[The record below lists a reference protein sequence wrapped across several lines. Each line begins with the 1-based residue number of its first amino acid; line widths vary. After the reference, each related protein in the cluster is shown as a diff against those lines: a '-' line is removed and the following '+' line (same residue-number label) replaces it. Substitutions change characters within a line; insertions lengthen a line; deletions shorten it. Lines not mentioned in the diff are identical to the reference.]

1 MEFDAACK
9 QYEGQDLGDATF
21 TDLELRGIRFVN
33 CRFHG
38 ASMGGLITRDCAFL
52 NCNFS
57 FASLHGSMH
66 YATLFQN
73 CTFHGAS
80 LFSAEMEGCNC
91 SGSSFAGANLTGFA
105 IRGGNFSDTVF
116 DGCDL
121 RRMDLQGVCLAH
133 AFFQGANLEK
143 ADLRG
148 CDCSHAVFADAALK
162 GADLRGARFN
172 GVDVRQMRFQE
183 TKIDLEQAVRFA
195 RAVRFLRRM
204 PCNWAKGY
212 RCPRIKNFFVA
223 FGEQIIQ
230 NGIDARGA
238 RTASS
243 ARFRRFGPFLDR
255 KFGKIRH
262 LVFVRLYIDTDPNM

>member
-80 LFSAEMEGCNC
+80 LFSAEMEGLQLQRQQFC
-91 SGSSFAGANLTGFA
+91 
-105 IRGGNFSDTVF
+105 RGQSD
-116 DGCDL
+116 GLCDP
-121 RRMDLQGVCLAH
+121 RREFFGYGV
-133 AFFQGANLEK
+133 
-143 ADLRG
+143 
-148 CDCSHAVFADAALK
+148 
-162 GADLRGARFN
+162 
-172 GVDVRQMRFQE
+172 
-183 TKIDLEQAVRFA
+183 
-195 RAVRFLRRM
+195 
-204 PCNWAKGY
+204 
-212 RCPRIKNFFVA
+212 
-223 FGEQIIQ
+223 
-230 NGIDARGA
+230 
-238 RTASS
+238 
-243 ARFRRFGPFLDR
+243 
-255 KFGKIRH
+255 
-262 LVFVRLYIDTDPNM
+262 

>member
-91 SGSSFAGANLTGFA
+91 SGSSCNQC
-105 IRGGNFSDTVF
+105 
-116 DGCDL
+116 DGY
-121 RRMDLQGVCLAH
+121 
-133 AFFQGANLEK
+133 K
-143 ADLRG
+143 
-148 CDCSHAVFADAALK
+148 K
-162 GADLRGARFN
+162 
-172 GVDVRQMRFQE
+172 
-183 TKIDLEQAVRFA
+183 K
-195 RAVRFLRRM
+195 
-204 PCNWAKGY
+204 K
-212 RCPRIKNFFVA
+212 
-223 FGEQIIQ
+223 
-230 NGIDARGA
+230 
-238 RTASS
+238 
-243 ARFRRFGPFLDR
+243 
-255 KFGKIRH
+255 
-262 LVFVRLYIDTDPNM
+262 